1 MNKLILSASLVVVL
15 TAAFTLASALA
26 QTCPGGG
33 CGGGKKKDTSTNSP
47 GTNSTAIVHVAL

>member
-1 MNKLILSASLVVVL
+1 MKKLVLSASLVVVL
-15 TAAFTLASALA
+15 TVAFTLASALA

-33 CGGGKKKDTSTNSP
+33 CGKKKDTSTNAP